1 MNTRIYIL
9 LQKTNQDMSSTSQS
23 VLGIISQDLRM
34 LELRS
39 NDETSNVGTRWT
51 IEEDTKLVQEIIEN
65 KTYEEIALE
74 HKRTVL
80 GIKLRVISHIIYPK
94 IKDAVAAA
102 TYEDADMEALAL
114 EYKIDTSQLI
124 RQIDKLRMK
133 ETVKKE
139 KQKPKPIN
147 DDMPT
152 NKEILEYL
160 KQLDKKID
168 EINSKLDNLEYLR

>member
-1 MNTRIYIL
+1 MH
-9 LQKTNQDMSSTSQS
+9 
-23 VLGIISQDLRM
+23 
-34 LELRS
+34 ELRC

-51 IEEDTKLVQEIIEN
+51 IEEDKRLVEEIIEN

-74 HKRTVL
+74 HKRTVF

-94 IKDAVAAA
+94 IKDAVA
-102 TYEDADMEALAL
+102 TTNEYADMEALSL

-160 KQLDKKID
+160 KQLDNKIN

>member
-1 MNTRIYIL
+1 
-9 LQKTNQDMSSTSQS
+9 
-23 VLGIISQDLRM
+23 M
-34 LELRS
+34 LELRC
-39 NDETSNVGTRWT
+39 NDETSNVGTKWT
-51 IEEDTKLVQEIIEN
+51 IEEDTKLVQEITEN

-94 IKDAVAAA
+94 IKDAATAVADAA
-102 TYEDADMEALAL
+102 DVAISDMDMEELAL

-124 RQIDKLRMK
+124 RHINKLKMK
-133 ETVKKE
+133 GIAKKE
-139 KQKPKPIN
+139 KQKPKSIN

-160 KQLDKKID
+160 KQLDNKIN